1 MGRLYPGDGLR
12 SCGLRRR
19 LMKGGVEMGI
29 RSLRALVV
37 EAAAVSAIMW
47 LLVHEFERR
56 GGIWFAQDVASGWQ
70 WFMRVLG
77 G

>member
-1 MGRLYPGDGLR
+1 M
-12 SCGLRRR
+12 S
-19 LMKGGVEMGI
+19 I

-37 EAAAVSAIMW
+37 EALAVTAIMW

-56 GGIWFAQDVASGWQ
+56 GGIWFAQDAANGWL
-70 WFMRVLG
+70 WFLRALG

>member
-1 MGRLYPGDGLR
+1 
-12 SCGLRRR
+12 
-19 LMKGGVEMGI
+19 MGI

-37 EAAAVSAIMW
+37 EALAVTAIMW

-56 GGIWFAQDVASGWQ
+56 GGIWFAQDAANGWQ
-70 WFMRVLG
+70 WFLRVLG